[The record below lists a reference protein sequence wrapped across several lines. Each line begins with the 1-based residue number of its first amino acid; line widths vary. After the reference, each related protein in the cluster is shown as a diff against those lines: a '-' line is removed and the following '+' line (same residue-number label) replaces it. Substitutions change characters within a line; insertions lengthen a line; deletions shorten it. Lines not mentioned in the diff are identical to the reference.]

1 MKKIFILAFGLVSL
15 VSTAQK
21 TIIDE
26 KIDKTISFNSKVFPN
41 ANTLNVLSTRNKIS
55 ELSSYS
61 SEGNK
66 AIILKDSPEL
76 SYLFL
81 SNTENNIL
89 TYDISKGP
97 FKSFPKYII
106 AGKEIDVKDKKSLI
120 NFTTIF
126 LNQGFFNTENEYK
139 LASNKKDLLANTK
152 DYDLLKGDVF
162 LNIRNIKSGILQSNS
177 IKFVDLKKLTGEN
190 FIKSEEKL
198 GCKIVSNFDDSIDFI
213 TKSISKDYKK
223 VVLYKTRISNKAEK
237 INEVAFN
244 IELPGNSVFIYSNNK
259 AGDYTYGGYQ
269 NKFLHFGDDL
279 FINNYIE
286 DTTNGDVF
294 IYGLFSDKIEKLN
307 ERNNILGYYVF
318 KFDKNGNKIWES
330 INSINDPN
338 LNEKHVLSLVDLKL
352 KDSKSK
358 LYFELI
364 KRGTAS
370 KDIFISSVLTK
381 ETGNV
386 VYSGNHNFNETF
398 NHTSK
403 EYTHTKINLP
413 YCKDLSFKNKKLSN
427 ETISFLNYDKRVLN
441 YIKTVKSKNEVLFD
455 TTISLKG
462 LWLTETDNKTYYKV
476 TYFEHE

>member
-1 MKKIFILAFGLVSL
+1 MKKILLLAFGLFSL

-21 TIIDE
+21 TIVEE

-61 SEGNK
+61 SDGNK
-66 AIILKDSPEL
+66 TIILKDNPEL

-97 FKSFPKYII
+97 FKSFPKYVID
-106 AGKEIDVKDKKSLI
+106 GKEFDVINTKPLIDFNSIYHNK
-120 NFTTIF
+120 
-126 LNQGFFNTENEYK
+126 GFFNTVNEFK

-152 DYDLLKGDVF
+152 EYDLLKGDVF
-162 LNIRNIKSGILQSNS
+162 LNVRNIKSGLLESNL
-177 IKFVDLKKLTGEN
+177 IKFIDLKKLTGEN
-190 FIKSEEKL
+190 FIKTEEKL
-198 GCKIVSNFDDSIDFI
+198 GCKLVSNFDDSIDFI

-223 VVLYKTRISNKAEK
+223 VVLYKTRISNTAIK
-237 INEVAFN
+237 ISEVAFN
-244 IELPGNSVFIYSNNK
+244 IELPGNYFFIYSNNK

-286 DTTNGDVF
+286 DSKNGDVF
-294 IYGLFSDKIEKLN
+294 IYGLFSDKLEKLN

-364 KRGTAS
+364 KRGTAN

-386 VYSGNHNFNETF
+386 VNSGNYNFNETF

-413 YCKDLSFKNKKLSN
+413 YSKDLSFKNKKFSN
-427 ETISFLNYDKRVLN
+427 ETISFLNYDKRVFN
-441 YIKTVKSKNEVLFD
+441 YIKTVNSKNEVFFD
-455 TTISLKG
+455 TSTSLKG
-462 LWLTETDNKTYYKV
+462 LWLTETDYKTYYKV
-476 TYFEHE
+476 TYFDHE